1 MKTLFKT
8 ILTALV
14 FLSLN
19 TFAQESMIDDVNYTM
34 LEKYI
39 QSAKE
44 NFPRK
49 KVFEGNVERAKSVVS
64 AANIS
69 YLDILSASYIYRP
82 DDKTAVNTLNPY
94 NLNGFQFGAN
104 INIGQFLQKP
114 AMAKKAKTELKI
126 AQLENE
132 EYESTLTMEVKRR
145 YYNYIR
151 LLNDLKIKTQN
162 VQDNVS
168 AVEDLKNKY
177 EKGTAQLEAY
187 NYARSKAADA
197 SSSKIQAEADYL
209 LAKDSLEEI
218 IGKKLTEIK

>member
-1 MKTLFKT
+1 MKKVIAFSILALAFASTKT
-8 ILTALV
+8 
-14 FLSLN
+14 S
-19 TFAQESMIDDVNYTM
+19 AQESMIGDVNYPL

-44 NFPRK
+44 NYPRK
-49 KVFEGNVERAKSVVS
+49 KIFEGNVERAKSTLS

-69 YLDILSASYIYRP
+69 YLDILNASYYYRP
-82 DDKTAVNTLNPY
+82 GNQTAIDVANPY
-94 NLNGFQFGAN
+94 NVNGFQFGATLN
-104 INIGQFLQKP
+104 LGQFLQKP

-132 EYESTLTMEVKRR
+132 EYDSLLATEVKRR

-162 VQDNVS
+162 VQDNIS
-168 AVEDLKNKY
+168 AVEDLKNKF